1 MKKLTAL
8 AATLALTLLL
18 AASAFAA
25 EVVQG
30 KCLTYDTAAKTIVVE
45 EYDINFDKDFKYGHP
60 TGIQSIFE
68 VADAKVGINPEPGDI
83 LRIAFNVEGT
93 AKKAL
98 KVMNVSKQDLRKK

>member
-30 KCLTYDTAAKTIVVE
+30 KCLNYDTAAKTIVVE

-60 TGIQSIFE
+60 TGIQSTFE
-68 VADAKVGINPEPGDI
+68 VADANVGINPEPGDI

-93 AKKAL
+93 ARKAL